1 MEKSDIL
8 KVNKLV
14 FEYVLKLDDLELK
27 QLLDG
32 VKVLTLKDRQAN
44 KNNLVDKK
52 KLMKEPR
59 KAKDNKVDKASESNI
74 LGEALIKLNSFSTKE
89 EALDYLKNGGL
100 KVKELKAIA
109 KQAEIFVKSKS
120 KKDEIID
127 KLIEGTVGVKIKMK
141 ILREG

>member
-1 MEKSDIL
+1 MEKNDIL

-32 VKVLTLKDRQAN
+32 VKVLTLKDGQAN

-59 KAKDNKVDKASESNI
+59 KAKDNKVEKASESNI

-100 KVKELKAIA
+100 KVKELKL
-109 KQAEIFVKSKS
+109 EELKSNKTELGELVRIL
-120 KKDEIID
+120 KKHNISFRII
-127 KLIEGTVGVKIKMK
+127 
-141 ILREG
+141 